1 MRLIR
6 RLGQILTR
14 ERVLWIL
21 ALSTVAVAFFY
32 IGQAYAKPEAPMLTP
47 VLSDQPTTAATTES
61 TTAATAFSAAST
73 VSTIPAVSMNSAVTT
88 TTAATTL
95 SHSGERGGMLN
106 LNTATKEQLMTI
118 NGIGETFADRI
129 IAYRD
134 SHGGF
139 QSVEELRN
147 ISGIGEKRYNKW
159 SAYFTVS

>member
-6 RLGQILTR
+6 RLGQLLTR

-21 ALSTVAVAFFY
+21 ALSVAAVAFFY
-32 IGQAYAKPEAPMLTP
+32 IGQAYAKPEPPTLTP
-47 VLSDQPTTAATTES
+47 VLSDQPTTTAATES
-61 TTAATAFSAAST
+61 TTAAATTTAAST
-73 VSTIPAVSMNSAVTT
+73 VSTTPAVSTTSAAAMTT
-88 TTAATTL
+88 TATTL

-118 NGIGETFADRI
+118 NGIGEAFADRI

>member
-6 RLGQILTR
+6 RLGQLLTR

-21 ALSTVAVAFFY
+21 ALSVAAVAFFY
-32 IGQAYAKPEAPMLTP
+32 IGQAYAKPEAPTLTP
-47 VLSDQPTTAATTES
+47 VLSDQPTTTAATES
-61 TTAATAFSAAST
+61 TTAAAATTAAST
-73 VSTIPAVSMNSAVTT
+73 VLTTSAVSTTSAAAT

-118 NGIGETFADRI
+118 NGIGEAFADRI

-159 SAYFTVS
+159 SVYFTVS